1 MKKNLIYL
9 FSLLFI
15 VSLASCVKD
24 DDDDVKEP
32 KLEDFSDYLG
42 DYRGALTQKMGELG
56 NQIKNLNLNV
66 TTVQGKNKL
75 FFKMDNYLPATR
87 AVSEETGL
95 VEVFTESR
103 LEVDAYIKN
112 DECYFEGKDLTFNGL
127 VNVSLMG
134 NIKGEVVMFGGSGL
148 TKSNQKVEFSFT
160 AQLNGGFVHDLT
172 DVVGDYDG
180 MIKVVNGEVTS
191 TIKEVKSTIDTTD
204 KDNQLKVSFDKL
216 NLGGGEKNFE
226 FLVNASVKEGV
237 CIITESSIELEGY
250 KSALLKGEIKTSK
263 EFNLEITA
271 LDADGAKVTIA
282 FVPTEEV
289 VDVEYDLTPFVGEY
303 GADALLVLGQD
314 EANLKNLKAIVETT
328 DNKNEVKV
336 TFVGVTFNGTA
347 EDVVYVSAAKVED
360 GICTFV
366 EKAATRAFSAGV
378 ITGSVDSKTKT
389 LDAKA
394 TLTFDGVEGN
404 ISFNG
409 GEYIP
414 TPDEK
419 YDLTPFVGDYGADMA
434 LSLGGDKVELKN
446 VKVIAEPTD
455 NNNEMRL
462 TFVDV
467 LLNGV
472 KENISYVSAV
482 MVKDNVCTFID
493 KTTTR
498 AVTAGKLTGTIN
510 AEAKMLDVKAT
521 LVVDGV
527 EASMDFAGGEY
538 IPTPEEKEIDLA
550 PFVGEL
556 SGAYSIVGDAV
567 NYPRN
572 YVRIKSKVEK
582 TGNKN
587 EVRVTV
593 TGLDVN
599 YQMFDLSFTT
609 KVALLDAGVLNLA
622 DDAEVNFD
630 VPGATDAK
638 LVKFSLSDNKLLN
651 LSIEA
656 TNNNGGTLKMS
667 YEGTEPQSESVVEV
681 AQFVDAYT
689 GDLLGNADYVVKVLA
704 GNRVNELKVQ
714 LDQVDFGAG
723 KEDITLTF
731 HVLKE
736 GNGVKLER
744 AYRVESG
751 KPFVTFEGSISA
763 DKVLNLSWT
772 VADNAKV
779 DFVGV
784 VKKDPVKVVKE
795 VAYFNFDT
803 WTKAPNGNYLLPN
816 GYPPFSWNSG
826 DEGIETLQ
834 PTAYSITPVELSSS
848 NKAVMARTY
857 FAKEIGTTL
866 VSFAPP
872 ITAGS
877 LFFGT
882 FKVDI
887 SKPAKSI
894 KFGMDYDKK
903 IVKVTG
909 EYKYKAGNKF
919 YRSKKGSGLFGKW
932 SYSEDKNTSDEFAI
946 SAVIY
951 EYNNGD
957 TLLDGTNIYES
968 DKIVAKKILSGG
980 DQLEMTPFELEL
992 DFIKEYDPAKQYKF
1006 TFIISSSK
1014 EGAEFH
1020 GAPGSELVV
1029 DNVRFFAEVEE

>member
-237 CIITESSIELEGY
+237 CTITESSIELEGY

-336 TFVGVTFNGTA
+336 TFVGVTFNGTT

-556 SGAYSIVGDAV
+556 SGEYNISGDAV

-587 EVRVTV
+587 EVQVTI

-638 LVKFSLSDNKLLN
+638 LVKFSLSDSKLLN

-681 AQFVDAYT
+681 AQLVDAYT
-689 GDLLGNADYVVKVLA
+689 GDLLGNADYVAKVLA

-784 VKKDPVKVVKE
+784 VKKDPVKVVKSIGK
-795 VAYFNFDT
+795 YSFDSF
-803 WTKAPNGNYLLPN
+803 KSEGKFIIPEAQ
-816 GYPPFSWNSG
+816 G
-826 DEGIETLQ
+826 DLFKW
-834 PTAYSITPVELSSS
+834 SSS
-848 NKAVMARTY
+848 DYGLKSISPKKYSVTEEEGVNGGKSVAVQT
-857 FAKEIGTTL
+857 FATKYIASGF
-866 VSFAPP
+866 VAAFAPRV
-872 ITAGS
+872 TAGS
-877 LFFGT
+877 LFIGDFVLNMGAPLKSTRFGVIT
-882 FKVDI
+882 
-887 SKPAKSI
+887 AA
-894 KFGMDYDKK
+894 
-903 IVKVTG
+903 KVTKVKG
-909 EYKYKAGNKF
+909 FYKYAPGKDFHVASNDPTP
-919 YRSKKGSGLFGKW
+919 GLKDKC
-932 SYSEDKNTSDEFAI
+932 SIVAVLYEVQEDAET
-946 SAVIY
+946 
-951 EYNNGD
+951 
-957 TLLDGTNIYES
+957 LDGTNINT
-968 DKIVAKKILSGG
+968 DGRIVAYK
-980 DQLEMTPFELEL
+980 QLTDGNTVDSFKEFELEL
-992 DFIKEYDPAKQYKF
+992 EYKKEFDPAKKYKF
-1006 TFIISSSK
+1006 AIVASASVDGDK
-1014 EGAEFH
+1014 YH
-1020 GAPGSELVV
+1020 GAHESKLWLDEIEV
-1029 DNVRFFAEVEE
+1029 FAEVEE